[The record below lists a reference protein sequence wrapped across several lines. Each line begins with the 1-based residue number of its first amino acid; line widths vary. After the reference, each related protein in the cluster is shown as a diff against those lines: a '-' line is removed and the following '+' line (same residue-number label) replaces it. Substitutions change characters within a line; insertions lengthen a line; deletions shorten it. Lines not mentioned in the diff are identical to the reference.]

1 MDQRAQGPRDGRGS
15 HHPGRL
21 RTPPGLASRRA
32 WGLTEEESN
41 TGDTVKFDILNRFS
55 GNVQFSAEID
65 CAEDSPISIKLGL
78 AVKVAI
84 KELADLQGADLQ
96 GAYLQDAYLQG
107 AYLQDANLQDADLR
121 GAYLQGANLQGA
133 DLQGAYLQDA
143 DLQDADLRG
152 AYLQGAYLQ
161 GAYLQDA
168 NLQDADLRGADLD
181 FSCWPLCCKSKYV
194 KADDRLVS
202 QLLFHATRVDVSGC
216 SGGVREA
223 VEYLRQMAVCNLF
236 PEYRNDVEKC
246 GEFEAD

>member
-1 MDQRAQGPRDGRGS
+1 M
-15 HHPGRL
+15 
-21 RTPPGLASRRA
+21 
-32 WGLTEEESN
+32 
-41 TGDTVKFDILNRFS
+41 KFDILNRFS

-96 GAYLQDAYLQG
+96 GAYLQD
-107 AYLQDANLQDADLR
+107 
-121 GAYLQGANLQGA
+121 
-133 DLQGAYLQDA
+133 
-143 DLQDADLRG
+143 
-152 AYLQGAYLQ
+152 AYLQ

>member
-121 GAYLQGANLQGA
+121 GA
-133 DLQGAYLQDA
+133 
-143 DLQDADLRG
+143 
-152 AYLQGAYLQ
+152 
-161 GAYLQDA
+161 
-168 NLQDADLRGADLD
+168 DLD